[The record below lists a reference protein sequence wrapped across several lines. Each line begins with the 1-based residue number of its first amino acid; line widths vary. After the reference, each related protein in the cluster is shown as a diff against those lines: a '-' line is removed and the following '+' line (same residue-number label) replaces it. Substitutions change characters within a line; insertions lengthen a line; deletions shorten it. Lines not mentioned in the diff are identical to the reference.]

1 MSNNRQ
7 SMDAAVK
14 EAQDL
19 INQGLVR
26 YSPSDVF
33 SEKLGT
39 VLSLDDFKALENPEK
54 AQSTLA
60 SIFKSY
66 DIRGVVIPYKDKEGN
81 EIPLS
86 LSRNIARRIGRA
98 LGSISF
104 QDLPGEVKGLN
115 PGDAFVVG
123 RDNGLTSPA
132 LLEGLAEGLMQAGI
146 NVVDVGEG
154 STGAVY
160 GAIQRLNCR
169 GGAMI
174 TRSHVEKEYNGMKIV
189 LGREAL
195 HSRFIEDIRDAVFSG
210 EARAVKRPAGR
221 INGLNHIC
229 TSIYEA
235 ALKKEFSEALLQG
248 DSPVAIN
255 FGGGTARLYQQCLK
269 ELLGRRLV
277 KVFREESDPEALE
290 GLPDP
295 TQPRYLNKQIAWSR
309 QNPDVTLFSFDLDA
323 DRVSVMIGGDLYLGD
338 VMAFPLA
345 AYNLE
350 QEWPALVRK
359 LRKMGQDLD
368 WEGVNR
374 IASTVLS
381 DPRCSKQLYQIVEA
395 AGGRVKQNRIGHSH
409 FKATINRLMDEL
421 SLCAGFG
428 STPEFVGKTGYVMWQ
443 AEYSL
448 HFFGTD
454 EQGVPADDAIR
465 FMLKFITI
473 MDYFAGKWNRPRLNL
488 KEYLD
493 HLYAQGMIK
502 AFVQS
507 PEIRTVYDNED
518 KSRVVSDMEKAMGRK
533 VSERGWVL
541 TSMNDLGDGFRIDTP
556 QGFILFRYSNTS
568 PKLTMRIEAA
578 SRELW
583 MDYFKLLFSEYN
595 RLKKPEYT
603 LDMTENAFLK
613 EQFGIAD
620 PESIR

>member
-1 MSNNRQ
+1 M
-7 SMDAAVK
+7 ATAVK
-14 EAQDL
+14 EAHGK

-26 YSPSDVF
+26 YSPSDV
-33 SEKLGT
+33 SSKKLST
-39 VLSLDDFKALENPEK
+39 VIGLNDFAAVKNPEK
-54 AQSTLA
+54 VQSILA

-66 DIRGVVIPYKDKEGN
+66 DIRGVVIPYVDQEGT

-86 LSRNIARRIGRA
+86 LSKTIAQRIGRA

-104 QDLPGEVKGLN
+104 PDLPGEVKGLN
-115 PGDAFVVG
+115 PGDTFVIG
-123 RDNGLTSPA
+123 KDNGLTSPS
-132 LLEGLAEGLMQAGI
+132 LLEGLAEGLTQAGV

-160 GAIQRLNCR
+160 GAIQRLNCQ

-195 HSRFIEDIRDAVFSG
+195 HSHFIENIRDAVFSG
-210 EARAVKRPAGR
+210 EARAVIKPAAR
-221 INGLNHIC
+221 ITGLNQLS
-229 TSIYEA
+229 TTIYQR
-235 ALKKEFSEALLQG
+235 ALIREFKGVLTQG
-248 DSPVAIN
+248 ASPVAIN
-255 FGGGTARLYQQCLK
+255 FGGGTARLYHGCLE
-269 ELLGRRLV
+269 ELLGDRLV

-295 TQPRYLNKQIAWSR
+295 TQPRYLSKQIAWSR
-309 QNPDVTLFSFDLDA
+309 QNPEVTLFSFDLDA
-323 DRVSVMIGGDLYLGD
+323 DRVSVMIDGDLYLGD

-350 QEWPALVRK
+350 QEWPTLVHK
-359 LRKMGQDLD
+359 LRALGHDVD
-368 WEGVNR
+368 WEGVDR

-381 DPRCSKQLYQIVEA
+381 DPRCSKQLDQIVEA
-395 AGGRVKQNRIGHSH
+395 AGGKIKQNRIGHSH

-421 SLCAGFG
+421 SLRAGFR
-428 STPEFVGKTGYVMWQ
+428 STLEFVEKTGYVMWQ

-473 MDYFAGKWNRPRLNL
+473 MDYFARKWNRPRLNL
-488 KEYLD
+488 KEYLK
-493 HLYAQGMIK
+493 HLYAQGMVK
-502 AFVQS
+502 SFVQA
-507 PEIRTVYDNED
+507 PEIRSVYDNED
-518 KSRVVSDMEKAMGRK
+518 KSRVVSDMEKAMSR
-533 VSERGWVL
+533 VASERGWFL
-541 TSMNDLGDGFRIDTP
+541 TGMNELGDGFRLNTP

-583 MDYFKLLFSEYN
+583 IDYFKLLFSEYN

-613 EQFGIAD
+613 KQFGIVD